1 MRSIT
6 GLFAD
11 ERHRCGGLEHAEL
24 LPDHEHM
31 NLRGKIAAALI
42 SLGAAM
48 HDAVVPLI
56 EDPGLSLK
64 IRNTA
69 RVTAE
74 AAETLRI
81 HYGGDGGGW

>member
-1 MRSIT
+1 
-6 GLFAD
+6 
-11 ERHRCGGLEHAEL
+11 
-24 LPDHEHM
+24 M